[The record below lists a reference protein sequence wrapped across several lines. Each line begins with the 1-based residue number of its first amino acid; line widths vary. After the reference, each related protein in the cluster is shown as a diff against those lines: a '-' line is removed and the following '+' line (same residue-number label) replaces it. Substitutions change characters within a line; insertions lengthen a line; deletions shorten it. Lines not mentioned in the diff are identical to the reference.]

1 MATGKLLNE
10 IVFVAAF
17 ALPGGVLVGLAFM
30 AAFVLV
36 GRALLMVRRIQAL
49 HAIRADGNTQARRP
63 TTPGAAAV
71 PE

>member
-1 MATGKLLNE
+1 
-10 IVFVAAF
+10 
-17 ALPGGVLVGLAFM
+17 LAFM

-49 HAIRADGNTQARRP
+49 HAIRADANTQARRP